1 MPLDQPANPLAE
13 RVDESRM
20 SFGDHLEE
28 LRMRL
33 LLALAGPLLVSV
45 GTLYYGRALVS
56 WLQQPLAQVQAALDL
71 PTQTYAFTPLT
82 GFAVYMKVSLVSGL
96 IIAFPWVAYQLWKF
110 VESGLYAH
118 ERKVAYI
125 IAPFSAVMSVAG
137 VLFLYYL
144 LLPIS
149 LAFFLFFNS
158 SFPPAEVPDPGE
170 GGWWQVLTGLT
181 VRGSGFSGA
190 DDALSG
196 ADAPPMIASEPHA
209 IQIPTLSI
217 DPTDP
222 TEGQL
227 WIKAPEHELRAY
239 IGGEVYR
246 YLPFKVGSSV
256 QSMLG
261 LNDYINLVALLAL
274 GVVVAFQLPVVML
287 ILGWS
292 GVVDPHWLGRYRKYC
307 LFGCAAV
314 GAVLTPADPISM
326 LVLAVPLYTLF
337 ELGLMLMRLTYRGP
351 VIQNAN

>member
-1 MPLDQPANPLAE
+1 
-13 RVDESRM
+13 M

-33 LLALAGPLLVSV
+33 LLALAGPLVVSV
-45 GTLYYGRALVS
+45 VTLYYGRSLVS
-56 WLQQPLAQVQAALDL
+56 WLQRPLAQVQATLDL

-82 GFAVYMKVSLVSGL
+82 GFAVYMKVSLVTGL
-96 IIAFPWVAYQLWKF
+96 IVAFPWMAYQLWKF

-118 ERKVAYI
+118 ERRIAYI
-125 IAPFSAVMSVAG
+125 IAPFSAVMSILG

-158 SFPPAEVPDPGE
+158 SFPPPDVPEPGE
-170 GGWWQVLTGLT
+170 GGLWQTLTGLT
-181 VRGSGFSGA
+181 IRGSGFDNRPSGGPTDLTESPPSGA
-190 DDALSG
+190 VTDSPLLIPMLDA
-196 ADAPPMIASEPHA
+196 DPSEPA
-209 IQIPTLSI
+209 N
-217 DPTDP
+217 
-222 TEGQL
+222 GQL
-227 WIKAPEHELRAY
+227 WIKVPEHELRAY

-274 GVVVAFQLPVVML
+274 GVVIAFQLPVVML

-292 GVVDPHWLGRYRKYC
+292 GFVDPHWLGRYRKYC
-307 LFGCAAV
+307 IFACAAV

-326 LVLAVPLYTLF
+326 LVLAVPLYALF
-337 ELGLMLMRLTYRGP
+337 ELGLLLMRLTYRRP
-351 VIQNAN
+351 NT